1 MTNNNLTTFVGIVS
15 DLVEKTTSNSE
26 SYINFSLN
34 DKVTKIDT
42 KAWQTTMEEMNEK
55 NIENGSFV
63 IIEGKINRFK
73 DKDQIIINRSNE
85 GLRIRLI
92 NENDPIN
99 IDQFIKTAPLK
110 DDIMRSYFREK
121 ISEIE
126 DAEYKS
132 FMEQIYFDYE
142 NKILSYPGSITV
154 HHDYKM
160 GLAYHM
166 YRMLKSAHALADVYK
181 DINRDLLTIGVLLH
195 DIGKVKCYDVTSDGV
210 SKGYTLEND
219 LIGHIAIGII
229 ILEKYELRED
239 KKDLIRHLILSHH
252 GKIEYGAVVPP
263 MFKEALIL
271 HMVDNLDARMTIM
284 EDELEKIEEGQVSD
298 RIFFLDRA
306 KVYKF

>member
-121 ISEIE
+121 NFWNWGRWI
-126 DAEYKS
+126 
-132 FMEQIYFDYE
+132 
-142 NKILSYPGSITV
+142 
-154 HHDYKM
+154 
-160 GLAYHM
+160 
-166 YRMLKSAHALADVYK
+166 
-181 DINRDLLTIGVLLH
+181 
-195 DIGKVKCYDVTSDGV
+195 
-210 SKGYTLEND
+210 
-219 LIGHIAIGII
+219 
-229 ILEKYELRED
+229 
-239 KKDLIRHLILSHH
+239 
-252 GKIEYGAVVPP
+252 
-263 MFKEALIL
+263 
-271 HMVDNLDARMTIM
+271 
-284 EDELEKIEEGQVSD
+284 
-298 RIFFLDRA
+298 
-306 KVYKF
+306 